1 MIPLFIILNRTNGES
16 VAVNVNEI
24 YSIQPVYVADGSIVT
39 TNRERFYITDSFENV
54 MATIQAASDGQYYK
68 LSQTIVVKNK

>member
-1 MIPLFIILNRTNGES
+1 MIPLFIILNRTNGET

-24 YSIQPVYVADGSIVT
+24 HSIQPVYVADGSIVT

-54 MATIQAASDGQYYK
+54 MATIQAASDGQYDK

>member
-24 YSIQPVYVADGSIVT
+24 HSIQPVYAADGSIVT

-54 MATIQAASDGQYYK
+54 MATIQAASDGQYDK